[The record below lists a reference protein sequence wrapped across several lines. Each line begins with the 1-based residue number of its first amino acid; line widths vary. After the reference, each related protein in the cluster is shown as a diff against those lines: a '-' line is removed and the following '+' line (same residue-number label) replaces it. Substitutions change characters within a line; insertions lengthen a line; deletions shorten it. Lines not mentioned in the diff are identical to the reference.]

1 MDLSKFQSSIDRCIE
16 HVVEDLSQIHTG
28 RATPELVEGVTVE
41 AYGTQSPIKSVGS
54 INAADSRSLVIQ
66 PWDKTLLDTIAKAI
80 SSSSLGFQ
88 ASVEGEMVRVRI
100 PDLTAER
107 RQEFVKVMKE
117 KIEDGRISVRNV
129 RQTAM
134 KEIDEAVSGGV
145 SKDVADRN
153 RSEIEKIVKGA
164 NEKIEELRVGKE
176 KDLMTI

>member
-1 MDLSKFQSSIDRCIE
+1 MDLAKFQSSVDKCLE

-28 RATPELVEGVTVE
+28 RATPELVEGITVE
-41 AYGTQSPIKSVGS
+41 AYGTQSPIKSLAN

-66 PWDKTLLDTIAKAI
+66 PWDKSLLDSISKAI

-88 ASVEGEMVRVRI
+88 ASTEGEIVRVRI

-129 RQTAM
+129 RQIAM
-134 KEIDEAVSGGV
+134 KEIDEAVVGGV
-145 SKDVADRN
+145 SKDIADRN
-153 RSEIEKIVKGA
+153 RAEVEKIVKSA
-164 NEKIEELRVGKE
+164 NEKIEEMRQTKE
-176 KDLMTI
+176 KELMTI